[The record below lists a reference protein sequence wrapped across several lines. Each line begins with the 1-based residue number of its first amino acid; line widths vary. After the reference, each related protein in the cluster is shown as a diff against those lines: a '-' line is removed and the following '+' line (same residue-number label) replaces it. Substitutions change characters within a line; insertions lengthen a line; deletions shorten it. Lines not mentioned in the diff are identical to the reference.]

1 MDTSSCISESNKSI
15 TSFVG
20 WISDSKQFLQIKYLY
35 FSKAR
40 DLAGFTCEVAWYHK
54 LEDSLAY
61 QQAGNL
67 LHATQ
72 IASKV
77 QKRCIRRKI
86 FHSQCNAISQTS
98 QKEFLLC
105 RNTPKNVAKQE
116 KYATLYLISRQKRCF
131 RHPSQNPP
139 AKPPHLPSHSRDFI
153 SFWYPAYKHAGI
165 WHACMPIPLRVY
177 QRERRRNTKK
187 I

>member
-1 MDTSSCISESNKSI
+1 MS
-15 TSFVG
+15 
-20 WISDSKQFLQIKYLY
+20 
-35 FSKAR
+35 
-40 DLAGFTCEVAWYHK
+40 AGFQTANNSCKLNIYILAKPVTEQALPARLHGTACEATDW
-54 LEDSLAY
+54 EIPWRTSEP
-61 QQAGNL
+61 GNL

-72 IASKV
+72 IVSKV

-98 QKEFLLC
+98 QKELFLC
-105 RNTPKNVAKQE
+105 RDSPKNVAKQE

-139 AKPPHLPSHSRDFI
+139 AKPPLLPSHSRDFI

-165 WHACMPIPLRVY
+165 WHTCMPIPLRVY

>member
-1 MDTSSCISESNKSI
+1 MS
-15 TSFVG
+15 
-20 WISDSKQFLQIKYLY
+20 
-35 FSKAR
+35 
-40 DLAGFTCEVAWYHK
+40 AGFQTANNSCKLNIYILAKPVTEQALPARLHGAACEATDWEIPWHTSELATCFMQRKLSPKSKNVACTQK
-54 LEDSLAY
+54 TSIPNATLSL
-61 QQAGNL
+61 N
-67 LHATQ
+67 
-72 IASKV
+72 
-77 QKRCIRRKI
+77 
-86 FHSQCNAISQTS
+86 
-98 QKEFLLC
+98 QKELLLC

-139 AKPPHLPSHSRDFI
+139 AKPPHLPSYSRDFI

>member
-1 MDTSSCISESNKSI
+1 MWLC
-15 TSFVG
+15 F
-20 WISDSKQFLQIKYLY
+20 FRAA
-35 FSKAR
+35 AR
-40 DLAGFTCEVAWYHK
+40 DRAGFACEVAWNQK
-54 LEDSLAY
+54 LEDFLAH

-72 IASKV
+72 IVSKV
-77 QKRCIRRKI
+77 QKRCIHTKSFR
-86 FHSQCNAISQTS
+86 FQCNAISQTS
-98 QKEFLLC
+98 QKEWLLC
-105 RNTPKNVAKQE
+105 RASPKSIVKHE
-116 KYATLYLISRQKRCF
+116 KYATLSLISRQKRCF
-131 RHPSQNPP
+131 RHPRQNPP
-139 AKPPHLPSHSRDFI
+139 ASQTTLPSHSRDFI